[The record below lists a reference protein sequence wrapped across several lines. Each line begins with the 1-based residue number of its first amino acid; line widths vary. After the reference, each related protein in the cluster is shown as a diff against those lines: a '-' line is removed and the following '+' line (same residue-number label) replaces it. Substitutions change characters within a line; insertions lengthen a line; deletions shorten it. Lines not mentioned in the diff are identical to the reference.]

1 MATKT
6 SNGDRF
12 ELSDEVEKLKIRALE
27 RMDSQ
32 ASSTIV
38 SPSGASPG
46 ATQRG
51 TFRSHRT
58 EPFIIGVAGGTASG
72 KTTVCDQIVQ
82 RLNGKPN
89 SMIDFPLPASKLKF
103 ASYFE
108 ILKS

>member
-1 MATKT
+1 MATEAT
-6 SNGDRF
+6 NGDGF
-12 ELSDEVEKLKIRALE
+12 KLSDELEKLKVRALE

-32 ASSTIV
+32 ASSSLL
-38 SPSGASPG
+38 SPSGTSPG

-89 SMIDFPLPASKLKF
+89 
-103 ASYFE
+103 
-108 ILKS
+108 

>member
-1 MATKT
+1 METQT
-6 SNGDRF
+6 SNGSGFR
-12 ELSDEVEKLKIRALE
+12 LSDALEKLKVSELR

-32 ASSTIV
+32 ASSIL
-38 SPSGASPG
+38 SPNGTSPG

-82 RLNGKPN
+82 RLNGKQ
-89 SMIDFPLPASKLKF
+89 I
-103 ASYFE
+103 
-108 ILKS
+108 

>member
-1 MATKT
+1 MATEK
-6 SNGDRF
+6 SNGDN
-12 ELSDEVEKLKIRALE
+12 LKLTDEVEKLKIRALE

-32 ASSTIV
+32 TSSTMV
-38 SPSGASPG
+38 SPSGTSPG

-51 TFRSHRT
+51 TYRSHRT

-89 SMIDFPLPASKLKF
+89 N
-103 ASYFE
+103 
-108 ILKS
+108 

>member
-1 MATKT
+1 METQT
-6 SNGDRF
+6 SNGSGFR
-12 ELSDEVEKLKIRALE
+12 LSDALEKLKVSELQ

-32 ASSTIV
+32 ASSIL
-38 SPSGASPG
+38 SPNGTSPG

-82 RLNGKPN
+82 RLNGKQN
-89 SMIDFPLPASKLKF
+89 
-103 ASYFE
+103 
-108 ILKS
+108 